1 MKTITTIALAAL
13 LLAGTTQAITFRDYD
28 LINTTLNGGA
38 HSHSYSGNFNIT
50 TGDGGIGDLSGYNPE
65 IHTLNSA
72 TASFTFTG
80 GNTSRS
86 FELNLGNWSGTATF
100 KQELTL
106 GVDSAVFLGQL
117 QTDGV
122 LNYLITRTAGSFTLV
137 SAELNA
143 YGVERQVPRVNNPD
157 NRPPSHSVPEGGT
170 TVALLSSA
178 FCGLALV
185 RRRLH

>member
-1 MKTITTIALAAL
+1 VKTITTVALATL

-28 LINTTLNGGA
+28 LINTTLNSGE
-38 HSHSYSGNFNIT
+38 HSRSYEGTFNIT
-50 TGDGGIGDLSGYNPE
+50 TGDGGNGDLSGYNPA

-80 GNTSRS
+80 GNNSRS
-86 FELNLGNWSGTATF
+86 FQVNLGNWSGSATF
-100 KQELTL
+100 KQELNL
-106 GVDSAVFLGQL
+106 GVDSALFLGQL

-122 LNYLITRTAGSFTLV
+122 LNYLITRTAGAFTLV

-143 YGVERQVPRVNNPD
+143 YGVERQVPRINNPD
-157 NRPPSHSVPEGGT
+157 NPPPSHAVPEGGI
-170 TVALLSSA
+170 TVALLGSA